1 MSTTILSSLR
11 YTLTQPIH
19 CLLSCALLYRN
30 IDEEKAAMIAKAQAE
45 GEPVVGNYATYDQ
58 VLITGVS
65 FSPFRQWFK
74 FWPVQAMVQV
84 LARSYNG
91 SSFGPF
97 KQWFGFWQFQAMIQ
111 VLAHA
116 FMQWFKKY
124 GPYTQ
129 NIPFLIA
136 FEKIKF
142 HEVKMLS

>member
-1 MSTTILSSLR
+1 
-11 YTLTQPIH
+11 
-19 CLLSCALLYRN
+19 
-30 IDEEKAAMIAKAQAE
+30 MIAKAQAE

-74 FWPVQAMVQV
+74 FWPFQAMVRF
-84 LARSYNG
+84 LA
-91 SSFGPF
+91 
-97 KQWFGFWQFQAMIQ
+97 I
-111 VLAHA
+111 LAHA

-142 HEVKMLS
+142 HEVKILS